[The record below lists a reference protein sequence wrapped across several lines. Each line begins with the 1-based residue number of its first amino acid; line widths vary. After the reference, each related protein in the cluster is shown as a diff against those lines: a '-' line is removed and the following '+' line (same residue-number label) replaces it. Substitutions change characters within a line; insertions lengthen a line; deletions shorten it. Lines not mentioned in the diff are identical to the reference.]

1 MSRYDYSGSNQFRP
15 LSPWAY
21 VGYSILFSIPI
32 VGFILLIVFTFSHS
46 NINRRSYARSYWCW
60 LLMALIITAV
70 VAVVAVGG
78 LKLDFIKSSGN
89 EILDK
94 VKTLITDVLKTDD
107 SGTEEITMFAN
118 SGALKETEVDD
129 SGSEEKSGI
138 SPSVRGVTPEF
149 REAMDSYE
157 TFFDEYIAFIRKF
170 GNDNNDLSMLIDYA
184 DFMTRYADMVQ
195 KMDAIE
201 ETQLSV
207 ADDAYYLEVTVRIYK
222 KLAEISIQ

>member
-1 MSRYDYSGSNQFRP
+1 VSRYDYSGSNQFRP

-70 VAVVAVGG
+70 VAVVAVAG

-94 VKTLITDVLKTDD
+94 IKTLITDVLKTDD
-107 SGTEEITMFAN
+107 SGTEEITLFAN
-118 SGALKETEVDD
+118 SETVEETKVAD
-129 SGSEEKSGI
+129 SGTEEKTAVS
-138 SPSVRGVTPEF
+138 SSVIGVTPEF
-149 REAMDSYE
+149 KEAMDSYE
-157 TFFDEYIAFIRKF
+157 TFFNEYIAFMRKF
-170 GNDNNDLSMLIDYA
+170 GNDKSDLSMLIDYA